1 MRDRSRHHI
10 SAHSHAR
17 EPVLKHKNLLA
28 LTGESKFL
36 TFQGFED
43 RLCYGIW
50 PLGPPVRN
58 VDLNG
63 SGAVY
68 SSTKPVEAY

>member
-1 MRDRSRHHI
+1 MRDRSRHYV
-10 SAHSHAR
+10 SAHSHAL
-17 EPVLKHKNLLA
+17 EPVLKHKTLLA
-28 LTGESKFL
+28 LTRESELL

-43 RLCYGIW
+43 RLCYCIW
-50 PLGPPVRN
+50 PLGPPARN

-63 SGAVY
+63 SGAAY